1 MAVVRFISKNK
12 WQFDIWNQFFLDTN
26 KFIPYK
32 LKRFSIKLT
41 YEHCAIH
48 IPLMM
53 NKRVTIKD
61 VAKMANASVAAVSMT
76 LNNRPGIGNEKR
88 RKIIEVA
95 QKTGYQ
101 PSLVAKTL
109 VNRRS
114 YIIGL
119 IINDIADHFF
129 AELAKG
135 VEDTAQKYG
144 YSTILCTT
152 GGNSKTQA
160 EYLDILRSRGVDG
173 IIIST
178 VVAEDPYIEFLIN
191 EKIPFVCINRIPLI
205 PSLEKKVE
213 YIIMDNHS
221 AGYKGIEHL
230 WRLGHD
236 KIAII
241 AGSLIASNAIDTLKG
256 SKAALKKF
264 GLKIPK
270 RYIKEGDYSHRE
282 AFLAC
287 ERLLKGKNPPTA
299 VFAHDD
305 NMALG
310 AREAILRSGLEIPKD
325 IALMGIDDIQIGALT
340 GIELTTISQ
349 NKYQMGT
356 MGVDILFN
364 RIEEKVPRMV
374 EKIVLDAD
382 LIIRK
387 TCGYHHTGYKR

>member
-1 MAVVRFISKNK
+1 
-12 WQFDIWNQFFLDTN
+12 
-26 KFIPYK
+26 
-32 LKRFSIKLT
+32 
-41 YEHCAIH
+41 
-48 IPLMM
+48 
-53 NKRVTIKD
+53 
-61 VAKMANASVAAVSMT
+61 MANASVAAVSMS
-76 LNNRPGIGNEKR
+76 LNNRPGIGDEKR
-88 RKIIEVA
+88 QKIIDIA
-95 QKTGYQ
+95 QKAGYQ

-109 VNRRS
+109 VNKRS

-135 VEDTAQKYG
+135 VEDTAKKYG

-173 IIIST
+173 IVIST
-178 VVAEDPYIEFLIN
+178 VVAKDLHVEFLIN

-205 PSLEKKVE
+205 PSLKKKAE
-213 YIIMDNHS
+213 YIIMDNYS

-230 WRLGHD
+230 WKLGHD

-241 AGSLIASNAIDTLKG
+241 TGSLNASNAIDSLEG
-256 SKAALKKF
+256 SKGALKDI

-270 RYIKEGDYSHRE
+270 RYIKEGKYSHQE

-287 ERLLKGKNPPTA
+287 ERLLKSKNPPTA
-299 VFAHDD
+299 LFAHDD

-310 AREAILRSGLEIPKD
+310 AREVILRSGLEIPKD
-325 IALMGIDDIQIGALT
+325 IALMGIDNIKTGALA

-349 NKYQMGT
+349 KKYEMGA
-356 MGVDILFN
+356 MGVKILVN
-364 RIEEKVPRMV
+364 RIEERVPHMV
-374 EKIVLDAD
+374 EKIVLDAE
-382 LIIRK
+382 LVVRK
-387 TCGYHHTGYKR
+387 TCGYQDSGYLR

>member
-1 MAVVRFISKNK
+1 
-12 WQFDIWNQFFLDTN
+12 
-26 KFIPYK
+26 
-32 LKRFSIKLT
+32 
-41 YEHCAIH
+41 
-48 IPLMM
+48 M

-61 VAKMANASVAAVSMT
+61 VAKMANASVSTVSMT

-88 RKIIEVA
+88 RKIIEIVK
-95 QKTGYQ
+95 KTGYQ
-101 PSLVAKTL
+101 PSLVAKAL
-109 VNRRS
+109 VNKRS

-119 IINDIADHFF
+119 IINDISDHFF

-135 VEDTAQKYG
+135 VEDTAKKYG

-152 GGNSKTQA
+152 DGNSKNQ
-160 EYLDILRSRGVDG
+160 EDYLDILRSRGVDG

-178 VVAEDPYIEFLIN
+178 VVAEDSHIESLIH
-191 EKIPFVCINRIPLI
+191 EKIPFVCINRIPLV
-205 PSLEKKVE
+205 PSLAKKAE
-213 YIIMDNHS
+213 YIIMDNYS

-230 WRLGHD
+230 WKLGHD

-241 AGSLIASNAIDTLKG
+241 TGALNASNAIDSLKG
-256 SKAALKKF
+256 SKAALRDY

-270 RYIKEGDYSHRE
+270 RYIREGKYSHRE
-282 AFLAC
+282 AFLVC
-287 ERLLKGKNPPTA
+287 ERLMKSKKPPTA

-325 IALMGIDDIQIGALT
+325 IALMGIDNIKTGALT

-349 NKYQMGT
+349 KKYEMGAI
-356 MGVDILFN
+356 GVKILVN
-364 RIEEKVPRMV
+364 RIEERVPHMV
-374 EKIVLDAD
+374 EKIVLDAE

-387 TCGYHHTGYKR
+387 TCGYENSGYIR

>member
-1 MAVVRFISKNK
+1 
-12 WQFDIWNQFFLDTN
+12 
-26 KFIPYK
+26 
-32 LKRFSIKLT
+32 
-41 YEHCAIH
+41 
-48 IPLMM
+48 MM
-53 NKRVTIKD
+53 NKRITIKD
-61 VAKMANASVAAVSMT
+61 VAKMANVSVAAVSMT
-76 LNNRPGIGNEKR
+76 LNNRPGIGNKTR
-88 RKIIEVA
+88 RKIIGVA
-95 QKTGYQ
+95 KKTGYQ

-152 GGNSKTQA
+152 DGNLKTQA
-160 EYLDILRSRGVDG
+160 AYLDMLRSRGVDG

-178 VVAEDPYIEFLIN
+178 VVAEDPYIELLID
-191 EKIPFVCINRIPLI
+191 EKIPFICINRIPLI
-205 PSLEKKVE
+205 PSLVKKAE
-213 YIIMDNHS
+213 YIIMDNYS

-230 WRLGHD
+230 WKIGHD

-241 AGSLIASNAIDTLKG
+241 AGSLNASNAIESLKG
-256 SKAALKKF
+256 SKAAIKKL

-270 RYIKEGDYSHRE
+270 RYIKEGKYSQQE
-282 AFLAC
+282 AFLVC
-287 ERLLKGKNPPTA
+287 ERLMKSKNPPTA

-325 IALMGIDDIQIGALT
+325 ISLMGIDNIKTGALT

-349 NKYQMGT
+349 KKYEMGA
-356 MGVDILFN
+356 MGVKILVN
-364 RIEEKVPRMV
+364 RIEERVPRMV
-374 EKIVLDAD
+374 EKIVLDAE

-387 TCGYHHTGYKR
+387 TCGYHSCGYSR